1 VKKFKWDAQH
11 LYKYNGSAFIRFI
24 HEPWTADRWWTIQ
37 VSTDVSLTQ
46 NPFLYQIVKSSLP
59 EGAKPLCFIIYA
71 DKTRLSSFG
80 TTKGY
85 PVIARC
91 GNLPINV
98 RNGKGVGGGRI
109 VGWLPIVGN
118 NTATF

>member
-1 VKKFKWDAQH
+1 MSFT
-11 LYKYNGSAFIRFI
+11 
-24 HEPWTADRWWTIQ
+24 P
-37 VSTDVSLTQ
+37 
-46 NPFLYQIVKSSLP
+46 NPFLYQIVKSLLP

-91 GNLPINV
+91 GNLPINI

-118 NTATF
+118 NTAIL